1 MADGSQ
7 LLSASRRDV
16 LAGAGLVLSFTV
28 AGKAGAAEAGGAGGK
43 LNAYVRVAPD
53 NSVTIV
59 SKNPEVGQGVKTML
73 PMLIAEEL
81 DVDWSQVRTE
91 QAMNDFATYG
101 RQFAGGSMATPPLSW
116 NKNPS
121 ATRLSAAHTMSAL
134 LSKARRSKSSACA
147 QAAGRLDERCID
159 SP

>member
-7 LLSASRRDV
+7 LASANRRDV
-16 LAGAGLVLSFTV
+16 LAGAGLVLSFAV
-28 AGKAGAAEAGGAGGK
+28 AGKAGAAEAAQGGGK

-59 SKNPEVGQGVKTML
+59 SKNPEIGQGIKTML

-91 QAMNDFATYG
+91 QAMND
-101 RQFAGGSMATPPLSW
+101 
-116 NKNPS
+116 
-121 ATRLSAAHTMSAL
+121 
-134 LSKARRSKSSACA
+134 
-147 QAAGRLDERCID
+147 
-159 SP
+159 